1 MSEQLSKHDQVLLT
15 LAMNLQGG
23 AMVQLGK
30 LADPVSGEV
39 TRNLDGA
46 RYAIDVLEML
56 QAKGRDNTDA
66 EIIGM
71 LDRLVMDLQL
81 NYMDEMKKDQ
91 AQSAD
96 ETESDDEPS
105 AGAPTDESTD
115 EATDESAGDETSDGA
130 QT

>member
-30 LADPVSGEV
+30 LADPISGEV

-56 QAKGRDNTDA
+56 QAKCQDNTDA
-66 EIIGM
+66 EIVGM

-81 NYMDEMKKDQ
+81 NYMDETKKEQ
-91 AQSAD
+91 ASSTD
-96 ETESDDEPS
+96 ETESADEPP
-105 AGAPTDESTD
+105 ADESTD
-115 EATDESAGDETSDGA
+115 DPASEEASDEA

>member
-1 MSEQLSKHDQVLLT
+1 MSDQVSKHDQVLLT

-30 LADPVSGEV
+30 LADPISGEV

-56 QAKGRDNTDA
+56 QAKCTDNSDA
-66 EIIGM
+66 EIVGM

-81 NYMDEMKKDQ
+81 NYMEEMKKDQ
-91 AQSAD
+91 APSTD
-96 ETESDDEPS
+96 ETGSDDEPS
-105 AGAPTDESTD
+105 ADAATT
-115 EATDESAGDETSDGA
+115 EATDEPADDETADEA

>member
-1 MSEQLSKHDQVLLT
+1 MPEELSKHDQVLLT

-30 LADPVSGEV
+30 LADPISGEV
-39 TRNLDGA
+39 TCNLDGA

-56 QAKGRDNTDA
+56 QAKCRDNTDA
-66 EIIGM
+66 EIVGM

-81 NYMDEMKKDQ
+81 NYMDETKRDQ
-91 AQSAD
+91 AAATDDTDSA
-96 ETESDDEPS
+96 DEPS
-105 AGAPTDESTD
+105 AEATTDEST
-115 EATDESAGDETSDGA
+115 ADETSDEA

>member
-1 MSEQLSKHDQVLLT
+1 MPEELSKHDQVLLT

-30 LADPVSGEV
+30 LADPISGEV

-56 QAKGRDNTDA
+56 QAKCRDNTDA
-66 EIIGM
+66 EIVGM

-81 NYMDEMKKDQ
+81 NYMDETKRDQ
-91 AQSAD
+91 AAAEDTEATEEPPAD
-96 ETESDDEPS
+96 
-105 AGAPTDESTD
+105 ASTD
-115 EATDESAGDETSDGA
+115 EPPADEASDEA

>member
-1 MSEQLSKHDQVLLT
+1 MSDQVSKHDQVLLT

-30 LADPVSGEV
+30 LADPISGEV

-56 QAKGRDNTDA
+56 QAKCKDNSDA
-66 EIIGM
+66 EIVGM

-81 NYMDEMKKDQ
+81 NYMEEMKKDQ
-91 AQSAD
+91 APSTD
-96 ETESDDEPS
+96 ETGSDDEPS
-105 AGAPTDESTD
+105 ADAATT
-115 EATDESAGDETSDGA
+115 EATDEPADDETADEA